1 VAARTDFGIV
11 AFIGA
16 RFAGSLGIGKS
27 GRPRQPSPAFVSQN
41 RIDAEKAAVL
51 KRAFEYALEELG
63 LVNRDDALTDIV
75 AEKMIEVGA
84 TRTSNY
90 EEIARAA
97 IKRLGTPARRK
108 AEVSPYSLTCIRRW
122 TG

>member
-1 VAARTDFGIV
+1 MPINEW
-11 AFIGA
+11 IK
-16 RFAGSLGIGKS
+16 KS
-27 GRPRQPSPAFVSQN
+27 N
-41 RIDAEKAAVL
+41 IDAEKAAVL
-51 KRAFEYALEELG
+51 NRAFEYALEELG

-75 AEKMIEVGA
+75 AEKIIEVGA

-97 IKRLGTPARRK
+97 INRLGTPARRK
-108 AEVSPYSLTCIRRW
+108 AEVSPYSLACIRRW